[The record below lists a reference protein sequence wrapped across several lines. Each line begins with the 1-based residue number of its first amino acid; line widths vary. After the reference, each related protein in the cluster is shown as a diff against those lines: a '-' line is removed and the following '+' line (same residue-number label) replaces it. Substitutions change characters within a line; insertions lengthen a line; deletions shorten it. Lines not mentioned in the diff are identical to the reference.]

1 MEILFGVAVNT
12 NDNLVYTVL
21 TAGKFGVYNHSNG
34 VWMNL
39 SGNDTGNWAGIS
51 TVLGVAVNTND
62 NLVYTA
68 LDSGK
73 FGVYNHS
80 NGAWMNYLEM
90 IQEIAGISLFWVLQL
105 IQMII

>member
-1 MEILFGVAVNT
+1 MIQEDWAGISTVFGVAVNT
-12 NDNLVYTVL
+12 NDNLVYTAL
-21 TAGKFGVYNHSNG
+21 DSGKFGVYNHSNG

-51 TVLGVAVNTND
+51 TVFGVAVNTND

-73 FGVYNHS
+73 
-80 NGAWMNYLEM
+80 LEY
-90 IQEIAGISLFWVLQL
+90 IIT
-105 IQMII
+105 QMEYG